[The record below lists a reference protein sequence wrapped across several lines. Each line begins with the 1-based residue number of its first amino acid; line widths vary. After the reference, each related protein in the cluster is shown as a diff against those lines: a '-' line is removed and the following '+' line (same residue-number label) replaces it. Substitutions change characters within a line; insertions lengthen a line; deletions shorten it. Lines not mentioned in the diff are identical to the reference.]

1 MVQAAMVRG
10 WRPVHSLD
18 ACDSIAAVAVVAAAK
33 RMVAAVGADAGTF
46 EQSSAYAEEKKA
58 GALAVLAVAL

>member
-1 MVQAAMVRG
+1 MVQVAMVRG

-18 ACDSIAAVAVVAAAK
+18 ACDSIAAVAAAK
-33 RMVAAVGADAGTF
+33 RTVVAVGADAGTF
-46 EQSSAYAEEKKA
+46 EQSSAYAEEKKV

>member
-1 MVQAAMVRG
+1 MVQAAMVWG

-18 ACDSIAAVAVVAAAK
+18 VCDSIAVVAAAK
-33 RMVAAVGADAGTF
+33 RTVVVAGADAGTF

>member
-1 MVQAAMVRG
+1 MVQVAMVRG

-18 ACDSIAAVAVVAAAK
+18 VCDSIAAVAVVAAAK
-33 RMVAAVGADAGTF
+33 RKVAAGADAGTF
-46 EQSSAYAEEKKA
+46 EQSSAYAGEKKA

>member
-10 WRPVHSLD
+10 WWPVHSLD
-18 ACDSIAAVAVVAAAK
+18 ACDSIAAVAAAK
-33 RMVAAVGADAGTF
+33 RKVAAVGADAGTF
-46 EQSSAYAEEKKA
+46 EQSSAYAGEKKA

>member
-1 MVQAAMVRG
+1 MVQVAMVRG

-18 ACDSIAAVAVVAAAK
+18 ACDSIAAVAVVAAK
-33 RMVAAVGADAGTF
+33 RTVAAVGADTGMF
-46 EQSSAYAEEKKA
+46 EQSSAYAGEKKA